1 MNIRNTNNLFLLLS
15 FGIALCIVIINSN
28 NSFFWDGVHYGSIQP
43 TFYYE
48 NHFSNL
54 WIPEALDSGEIP
66 SFAVYIATVWTI
78 FGRTLTVS
86 HFAMLPF
93 VIGIVLQLFVLC
105 QKFIKSKFV
114 GIAMLLILIDTTL
127 LSQFSLV
134 SPDLPL
140 LFFFLL
146 GLNALLE
153 NKKTLLTVCICFL
166 FLSITRGILLSFCLL
181 LLDLY
186 LTFMTTKNRKEIF
199 RLLLNK
205 SMIYIPGLLLFIIY
219 NYYHFINNGW
229 ILSHEDS
236 SWKGTQELVDAKGFL
251 FNIAL
256 LCWRL
261 IDFGKVAIWI
271 ILLILLIKLKK
282 QFFKHEASKP
292 LLWLSIFLL
301 LFVHVDLLWAKNL
314 LAHRYFMS
322 FNIVFSL
329 LCSSILFSDLV
340 SKKIKYFGLI
350 VWFGVLLSGSFW
362 IYPDKI
368 AKGWDATLTHL
379 PYYKLRQQAIGYLD
393 ENNIDFK
400 ETSSFFPNTAHLDEI
415 DLNHD
420 ARNFKNYDGTS
431 QYVFYSNIYNLKD
444 KEYDEIHNKNE
455 YKVIKKFENKGVLIT
470 ILKKY

>member
-1 MNIRNTNNLFLLLS
+1 
-15 FGIALCIVIINSN
+15 
-28 NSFFWDGVHYGSIQP
+28 
-43 TFYYE
+43 
-48 NHFSNL
+48 
-54 WIPEALDSGEIP
+54 
-66 SFAVYIATVWTI
+66 
-78 FGRTLTVS
+78 
-86 HFAMLPF
+86 
-93 VIGIVLQLFVLC
+93 LC

-186 LTFMTTKNRKEIF
+186 LTFITTKNRKEIF

-314 LAHRYFMS
+314 LAHRYFMP

-368 AKGWDATLTHL
+368 AKGWDATLAHL
-379 PYYKLRQQAIGYLD
+379 PYYELRQQAIGYLD

-400 ETSSFFPNTAHLDEI
+400 ETSSFFPNTASLDRI

-420 ARNFKNYDGTS
+420 TRNFKNYDGTS
-431 QYVFYSNIYNLKD
+431 QYVFYSNIYNLED
-444 KEYDEIHNKNE
+444 KEYDEIRNKNK